1 MKLCCGHN
9 VLRLVARVAL
19 LVPLG
24 LAAQQNATFH
34 AVEYR
39 SAAAGRVRI
48 LGPAV
53 QALYAPSPAYTKE
66 AQKAKAKGTVVLEG
80 TLGTDGCL
88 RDVTILRRLGYGLD
102 ESAIRTVQYWK
113 FSPFLKSGV
122 PTETRVVGE
131 MEFDAL
137 LSPDHRLTY
146 EKKCGQ

>member
-1 MKLCCGHN
+1 VKLRCGQS
-9 VLRLVARVAL
+9 VLRFVARVAV
-19 LVPLG
+19 LVPFG
-24 LAAQQNATFH
+24 LAAQQNASFH

-53 QALYAPSPAYTKE
+53 HALYAPSPAYTKQ
-66 AQKAKAKGTVVLEG
+66 AQEAKAKGTVVLEG

-88 RDVTILRRLGYGLD
+88 RDLRILRRVGYGLD

-122 PTETRVVGE
+122 PAETRVVGE
-131 MEFDAL
+131 MEFDAV
-137 LSPDHRLTY
+137 LSPDDRLAH
-146 EKKCGQ
+146 ERKCGQ